1 MKKIMSGV
9 SIELVKGNITNQ
21 RDLTAIVNAANAWL
35 KPGGGVA
42 GAIHRSAGPG
52 LAEECI
58 PLAPVKS
65 GSAVITNGHKLP
77 NQYVIHCL
85 GPVYGVD
92 EPASEILA
100 ECYQNALRLA
110 EKNKIA
116 SIGFP
121 AISTGVFG
129 YPVEA
134 AAEVALKTIM
144 QILPNLRHVKRI
156 RFVLFSNEAL
166 KIHETVLSLLV
177 SEANKKASPKWF

>member
-1 MKKIMSGV
+1 MKKIISGV

-42 GAIHRSAGPG
+42 GAIHRAAGPC
-52 LAEECI
+52 LAEECK
-58 PLAPVKS
+58 PLAPIKP
-65 GSAVITNGHKLP
+65 GKAVITSGYELP

-100 ECYQNALRLA
+100 ECYQNALGLA

-116 SIGFP
+116 SVGFP

-134 AAEVALKTIM
+134 AAEVALKRIM
-144 QILPNLRHVKRI
+144 EIAPNLRQVKRI
-156 RFVLFSNEAL
+156 RFVLFTNEAL
-166 KIHETVLSLLV
+166 EVHVTVLSLLV
-177 SEANKKASPKWF
+177 SEANKKA